1 MHISYRMI
9 HVKIKYKQ
17 TENTMINNIA
27 LENFIFSIDMDMP
40 IAIHLA
46 NLQQDKWIYQWNR
59 ETVTAIRNEL
69 YNQYVLRSLHQIIE
83 MKEA

>member
-1 MHISYRMI
+1 
-9 HVKIKYKQ
+9 
-17 TENTMINNIA
+17 MINNIA
-27 LENFIFSIDMDMP
+27 LENFISSIDMDMP

-46 NLQQDKWIYQWNR
+46 NLQQDKWVYQWNR
-59 ETVTAIRNEL
+59 ETATAIRNEL